1 MNYGERLKF
10 ARKARGYSQDKLAK
24 LSGVGQGS
32 ISKIERGDQDG
43 STFDADLSLALKI
56 NPMWLSRGIGEME
69 CADTSTVLSIN
80 IPVIDNESWH
90 SFSPTTRVF
99 IEELVIKAKNHI
111 IDDNGVRLLQGM
123 VDAMTRNKQNTA
135 HA

>member
-10 ARKARGYSQDKLAK
+10 ARKMRGYSQIELAK
-24 LSGVGQGS
+24 RSGVGQGS

-43 STFDADLSLALKI
+43 STFDADLSMTLKI

-69 CADTSTVLSIN
+69 CGDISTGLSVG
-80 IPVIDNESWH
+80 IPVIDDESWR
-90 SFSPTTRVF
+90 SFSPVIRVF
-99 IEELVIKAKNHI
+99 IEEFAIKAKNHI

-123 VDAMTRNKQNTA
+123 IDVMANNRQNTI